1 MFSAVDRG
9 AWIRFF
15 VAIFGLL
22 LAFASAMLSTV
33 SRESG
38 NLLATAILASAA
50 LLLAGVVGV
59 VTVPYLARRVMVR
72 RVRDAFDYEVTR
84 EGIIYLGLTL
94 LIGIAALNTG
104 NNLHFLVVAAMLAAI
119 VVSGIASAVM
129 LRGLRLEINLPEHV
143 FAEQTVAARLTLQNP
158 RKFIPA
164 FSVSIVPLKTRK
176 ARKKLE
182 WKRTTFAFPP
192 QRTGRRTWFRWPDL
206 TVRLVRTPPAAPEI
220 IREPVY
226 FPYLPSGE
234 SAHGDV
240 EIKFDRRGRYVQEGF
255 GVASRF
261 PFSFL
266 LKTRRVPVTREIIVY
281 PRVDA
286 TDELLE
292 VLPMITGEFESF
304 VRGRGYDLYRIREY
318 TPEDSARH
326 VDWKATAK
334 SGSLKVREFTREDE
348 RKLRVVFDNPKAGAV
363 PQQAYESAVALTAS
377 LAWHFAGEN
386 AQATFAADGFNE
398 SADLYHFLEYLALVQ
413 PGEGIVPLEQ
423 FCLTNEYNVVVTSR
437 ARGSIPNPL
446 WQSAYFIFIK

>member
-1 MFSAVDRG
+1 MFAAVDRG

-59 VTVPYLARRVMVR
+59 ATVPYLARRVMVR

-119 VVSGIASAVM
+119 VVSGVASAVM

-143 FAEQTVAARLTLQNP
+143 FAEQTVAARLTLQNL

-176 ARKKLE
+176 VRKKLE

-220 IREPVY
+220 IRVPVY
-226 FPYLPSGE
+226 FPYLPAGE

-363 PQQAYESAVALTAS
+363 PPQAYESAVALTAS
-377 LAWHFAGEN
+377 LAGHFAGEN
-386 AQATFAADGFNE
+386 AQVTFAADGFNE
-398 SADLYHFLEYLALVQ
+398 SADLYNFLEYLALVQ